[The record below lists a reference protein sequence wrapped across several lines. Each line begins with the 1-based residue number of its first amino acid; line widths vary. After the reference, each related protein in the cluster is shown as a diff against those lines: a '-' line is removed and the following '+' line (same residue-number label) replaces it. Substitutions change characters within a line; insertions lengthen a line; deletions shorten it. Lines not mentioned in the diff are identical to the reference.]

1 MYPAGEEGLEHVNP
15 CIVRVMEDLA
25 GVLLAKGAW

>member
-15 CIVRVMEDLA
+15 CRVPVMEDLP